1 MPEMWDIVDQNGNK
15 TGRLHERG
23 RPMQKGEYPLSVSVW
38 ILNRQGEFLIS
49 KRAPAKT
56 APGMWETTGRRR
68 HRRRRRVGSSREGG
82 PGRIGDRAAV

>member
-56 APGMWETTGRRR
+56 APGMWETTGGGR
-68 HRRRRRVGSSREGG
+68 HRRRRRVGSSREGD

>member
-56 APGMWETTGRRR
+56 PPVCGKRREAAPS
-68 HRRRRRVGSSREGG
+68 RRRRVGSSREGG